1 MSSRIGLAAL
11 AACAAAVAAQAEIV
25 TYPAYPKQIERDWT
39 YAVRVT
45 QGKDSKL
52 LTVYNHCEKSALTG
66 RTRGGDVNRRFCE
79 FAFDGGP
86 VRVDIV
92 VCEDVKSY
100 AVFPSRLKL
109 KSSFRN
115 GIISVSL
122 DKPANFGIRLNDYD
136 KTILSVF
143 ADAPEDPAKIPQ
155 KGAPGVLYVDSWTD
169 PPGEDG
175 VTTIADPIK
184 EVYIAPGAVLNS
196 RLVVKTKGAYIHGRG
211 MMLDPLSDVFRFD
224 QTKNTKRG
232 FLNVQAPE
240 VVIEDVKLVDARTF
254 NYCSWGN
261 DLTCRNIKALA
272 SMMCSDGM
280 TNGGRNLRVE
290 GAWLYVGDNALVV
303 SGIKEKALYRD
314 VVIGTSCNAIFPQ
327 GSNVGVTMENIDVF
341 RADEGFI
348 KNAYNGVLRRN
359 TKWNEMNTGA
369 AKKEPGPQDLVHQKQ
384 EFFFKNVS
392 AVDCVLFSRFFV
404 GGNMGT
410 LPKTFGFEN
419 ISVPWP
425 TGSAE
430 WQSIGKKGKF
440 LVNIMHDSSKYLDT
454 DNYTLGLTNFWVA
467 GEQIASMPENS
478 VKNPDRVSITV
489 AGTSGEP
496 AVPVAADRHVV
507 DWTCPY
513 KCYVGAALQHDVR
526 KVSKKGEQHLAQPKD
541 GENLLAD
548 RASTRSA
555 WQRSPSWLVKFDAT
569 TKDGDER
576 VYRLTQCEKGAGIA
590 NIITDALLRHGAG
603 AYRISFDVR
612 AKCGDSVPFE
622 VHVLSNEKRVV
633 EKGSVANDGD
643 WHRFEADMDL
653 DFDTSATELVCVF
666 VKSLVPADEL
676 CFKTFSLVKKD
687 EVN

>member
-1 MSSRIGLAAL
+1 MKKTIVLLSLSAAF
-11 AACAAAVAAQAEIV
+11 AARAGITV
-25 TYPAYPKQIERDWT
+25 YPEYDKRIERDWT
-39 YAVRVT
+39 YAVRVA
-45 QGKDSKL
+45 QGDEKKR

-66 RTRGGDVNRRFCE
+66 RTHGGDVNRRFCE

-86 VRVDIV
+86 VRVDIA

-109 KSSFRN
+109 KSSFKN
-115 GIISVSL
+115 GVISVYL
-122 DKPANFGIRLNDYD
+122 DKPAMFGIRLNDYD
-136 KTILSVF
+136 KSILSIF
-143 ADAPEDPAKIPQ
+143 AEAPEDPAKVPQ

-175 VTTIADPIK
+175 VTTVADPIK

-211 MMLDPLSDVFRFD
+211 MMLDPLSDIFRFD

-240 VVIEDVKLVDARTF
+240 VVIEDVKLVDSRTF

-261 DLTCRNIKALA
+261 DLTCRNVKALA

-303 SGIKEKALYRD
+303 SGIKEQGLYRD

-327 GSNVGVTMENIDVF
+327 GSNAGVTMENLDVF

-359 TKWNEMNTGA
+359 TKWNEMNSGA

-392 AVDCVLFSRFFV
+392 AIDCVLFSRFFV

-419 ISVPWP
+419 ISIPWP
-425 TGSAE
+425 TGSPE

-440 LVNIMHDSSKYLDT
+440 LVNIMHDSAKYLDT

-467 GEQIASMPENS
+467 GEKIASMPES
-478 VKNPDRVSITV
+478 AVKNPDRVSITV

-496 AVPVAADRHVV
+496 AVPAAADRHEVN
-507 DWTCPY
+507 WTCPW
-513 KCYVGAALQHDVR
+513 KRYVGAALQRDIR
-526 KVSKKGEQHLAQPKD
+526 KVSPKKGEQRLEQPAN

-548 RASTRSA
+548 RPATRSA
-555 WQRSPSWLVKFDAT
+555 WQRCPSWLVKFDAT
-569 TKDGDER
+569 TTDGDAR
-576 VYRLTQCEKGAGIA
+576 VYRLTQCEKGAGML
-590 NIITDALLRHGAG
+590 NIVTDAFLRHGNGTYHLA
-603 AYRISFDVR
+603 FDAR
-612 AKCGDSVPFE
+612 AKSEGEIPFE
-622 VHVLSNEKRVV
+622 VNFTSNEKKTV
-633 EKGSVANDGD
+633 EKFALANDGE
-643 WHRFEADMDL
+643 WHHLEMDL
-653 DFDTSATELVCVF
+653 
-666 VKSLVPADEL
+666 SLDYDLAVTDLAAFFLKCLSPADEV
-676 CFKTFSLVKKD
+676 CFKNLSLVKKP
-687 EVN
+687 